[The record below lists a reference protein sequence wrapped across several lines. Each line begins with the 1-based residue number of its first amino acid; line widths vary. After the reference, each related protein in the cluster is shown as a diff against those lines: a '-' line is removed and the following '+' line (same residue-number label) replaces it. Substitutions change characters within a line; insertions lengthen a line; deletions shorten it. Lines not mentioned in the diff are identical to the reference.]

1 MREVDVKKIED
12 VVAEL
17 AVSACCAPEDD
28 LMDALRSSLER
39 EESPAGKE
47 ILKEII
53 ENNEIAEREM
63 VPMCQDTGMAVLFV
77 EVGQDVRFVGGNLR
91 DAINRGVARGY
102 TEGLL
107 RKSIVEHPLK
117 RKNTGDN
124 TPAVVHFDIV
134 EGEEVR
140 IRFAPKGGGSENMS
154 TVKMLAPA
162 AGREGVKK
170 FIVDWVSNA
179 GANPCPPVVVGA
191 GLGGSFEMAAL
202 LAKKSLLRKIGERAK
217 DADDA
222 ALERE
227 LLEEINRLGIGPQ
240 GFGGRITALD
250 VFVESHPCHIAS
262 LPVAV
267 NLQCH
272 SARHKEA
279 VV

>member
-1 MREVDVKKIED
+1 MREVDVKE
-12 VVAEL
+12 VENTVAEL
-17 AVSACCAPEDD
+17 AISACCVPEKD
-28 LMDALRSSLER
+28 LMDALHDALNR

-53 ENNEIAEREM
+53 KNNEIAEEEM
-63 VPMCQDTGMAVLFV
+63 VPMCQDTGVAVVFID
-77 EVGQDVRFVGGNLR
+77 VGQDVRFVGGNLR
-91 DAINRGVARGY
+91 EAINRGVAKGY

-134 EGEEVR
+134 EGDKVR

-170 FIVDWVSNA
+170 FVVEWVSQA
-179 GANPCPPVVVGA
+179 GANPCPPVVVGV

-202 LAKKSLLRKIGERAK
+202 LAKKALLRRIGERSKK
-217 DADDA
+217 DAQ
-222 ALERE
+222 LERE
-227 LLEEINRLGIGPQ
+227 LLDEINRLGIGPQ

-279 VV
+279 VI